1 MASKT
6 SPSASTTRL
15 DPPKDA
21 SMMKL
26 QETSLI
32 RKEILTVIDSVKK
45 QVAAGRSVSVKNKME
60 ENRQKLAGV
69 TNHLYKFSMDRRTGR
84 TNDTDRSID
93 LLTKRQKDALDMH
106 NGVDA
111 SDGDMDSSSSQ
122 EDAPASTAV
131 LLGSNVPVK
140 NAVRPIKISEAKR
153 LPPYTTWI
161 FLDRNQRMTEDQSV
175 VGRRRIYY
183 DQNGGEAL
191 ICSDSEE
198 ELIEDEEKKDFIES
212 EDYILRLVL
221 SNVVH
226 TAYVGPFVLFN
237 KYLLLIEK
245 KS

>member
-1 MASKT
+1 M
-6 SPSASTTRL
+6 RL
-15 DPPKDA
+15 
-21 SMMKL
+21 
-26 QETSLI
+26 SLLI
-32 RKEILTVIDSVKK
+32 FFVLNY
-45 QVAAGRSVSVKNKME
+45 QNKME

-106 NGVDA
+106 NGVEA

-161 FLDRNQRMTEDQSV
+161 FLDRC
-175 VGRRRIYY
+175 VGIY
-183 DQNGGEAL
+183 
-191 ICSDSEE
+191 S
-198 ELIEDEEKKDFIES
+198 
-212 EDYILRLVL
+212 
-221 SNVVH
+221 
-226 TAYVGPFVLFN
+226 LFP
-237 KYLLLIEK
+237 
-245 KS
+245 